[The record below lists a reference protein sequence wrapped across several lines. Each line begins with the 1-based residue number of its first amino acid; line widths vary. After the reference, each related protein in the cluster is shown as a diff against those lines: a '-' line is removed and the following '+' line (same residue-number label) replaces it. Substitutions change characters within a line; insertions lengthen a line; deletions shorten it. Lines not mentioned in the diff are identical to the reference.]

1 MRGANTSTSGRQRK
15 VAFRELTRHRD
26 ITHIRDPFDPS
37 SLDDLVFPSEGAATY
52 LKRWVARSTATRNIL
67 LYGPPGTGK
76 TRAAHLLARERS
88 AGYLDLDPVRYV
100 ECETGTFDSLLQ
112 IEKGE
117 SSVFDLMLNPD
128 FQRITILDEVDT
140 FKRDQQKQLKKILER
155 TDLTYVLLTNHLD
168 KLDTAVRDRCYE
180 IPWFM
185 PPFARCKERLRAI
198 SIQYL
203 DTNLDD
209 ETLEDSV
216 YTTAGWRQMLR
227 NLERHA
233 A

>member
-1 MRGANTSTSGRQRK
+1 
-15 VAFRELTRHRD
+15 VALRELTRHRD
-26 ITHIRDPFDPS
+26 ISHIRDPFDPS

-76 TRAAHLLARERS
+76 TRAAHLLARERG

-117 SSVFDLMLNPD
+117 SSVFDLIQNPD

-140 FKRDQQKQLKKILER
+140 FKKEQQKQLKKILER
-155 TDLTYVLLTNHLD
+155 TDLTYILLTNHLD

-180 IPWFM
+180 IPWFI
-185 PPFARCKERLRAI
+185 PPFSGCKDRLRTI
-198 SIQYL
+198 SAQYL
-203 DTNLDD
+203 DLKLDD
-209 ETLEDSV
+209 ETLRDSV

-233 A
+233 R

>member
-1 MRGANTSTSGRQRK
+1 MKQ
-15 VAFRELTRHRD
+15 RELTRLRD
-26 ITHIRDPFDPS
+26 IDHIRDPFDPS
-37 SLDDLVFPSEGAATY
+37 TIDDIVFPSEGAATY

-76 TRAAHLLARERS
+76 TRAAHFLARERS
-88 AGYLDLDPVRYV
+88 AGYLDLNPVRYV

-112 IEKGE
+112 LEKGE

-128 FQRITILDEVDT
+128 FKRITILDEVDT
-140 FKRDQQKQLKKILER
+140 FKKEQQKQLKKILER
-155 TDLTYVLLTNHLD
+155 TDLTYILLTNHLD

-180 IPWFM
+180 IPWFI
-185 PPFARCKERLRAI
+185 PPFASCKERLRAI
-198 SIQYL
+198 SNQYL
-203 DTNLDD
+203 NTNLDE
-209 ETLEDSV
+209 ETLRDSI
-216 YTTAGWRQMLR
+216 YTSAGWRQMLR